1 MFVKLFKNLFLPIL
15 FIIFSCD
22 DAGNTISNPP
32 GEINELYQFNLTF
45 LEDTDNSDTITL
57 FWDENDDIS
66 TFNIEYDEETYAT
79 SEAGQYTIL
88 LEPGEFKDVIIT
100 AITADDVLSDT
111 IKIFSSLMV
120 PSTFEPDDGGI
131 WKISEP
137 MGGATNEFSWIP
149 SEEPDIETIK
159 LYKCNYHLTDN
170 FNIECPPTPHSSLL
184 NTNFTIIE
192 TFDPENYFFSEP
204 KIFNEKNC
212 YIMET
217 TDLTGDYRYSQIICT
232 HENGELLDDMVN
244 ILSISNDLENKIRI
258 KWDEYD
264 ESDFYQYTLYRSEN
278 ADINEENRIK
288 LAKIIYEKQTVFEDR
303 NDISDGVRYY
313 YQIEVHSQ
321 YGGFEKSNIE
331 SGKSKP

>member
-1 MFVKLFKNLFLPIL
+1 MKLYKIFFLIGVLLIP
-15 FIIFSCD
+15 SCD
-22 DAGNTISNPP
+22 ETSITISNPTEP
-32 GEINELYQFNLTF
+32 NPIYEFNLAFT
-45 LEDTDNSDTITL
+45 EDTDNSDTIILT
-57 FWDENDDIS
+57 WTKNADI
-66 TFNIEYDEETYAT
+66 TAFNIEIMDLGINEPSNNPDNFTFP
-79 SEAGQYTIL
+79 L
-88 LEPGEFKDVIIT
+88 LPGLFTDVIIS
-100 AITADDVLSDT
+100 ADDVLTDT
-111 IKIFSSLMV
+111 IKVFSSPMA
-120 PSTFEPDDGGI
+120 PSTFEPDDGEN

-137 MGGATNEFSWIP
+137 IGGATNEFSWIP

-258 KWDEYD
+258 QWDEYD

>member
-1 MFVKLFKNLFLPIL
+1 MNVKLYKIFFLIGALLIP
-15 FIIFSCD
+15 SCD
-22 DAGNTISNPP
+22 EASNTISNPTEP
-32 GEINELYQFNLTF
+32 NPIYEFNLAFT
-45 LEDTDNSDTITL
+45 EDSDTITL
-57 FWDENDDIS
+57 TWTENAAIT
-66 TFNIEYDEETYAT
+66 TFNIEIIDLGINEEAT
-79 SEAGQYTIL
+79 DNFTFPL
-88 LEPGEFKDVIIT
+88 LPGLFTDVIISD
-100 AITADDVLSDT
+100 DDVLTDT
-111 IKIFSSLMV
+111 IKVFSSPMA
-120 PSTFEPDDGGI
+120 PSTFEPDDGGN

-137 MGGATNEFSWIP
+137 TGGATNEFSWIP

-170 FNIECPPTPHSSLL
+170 FNIECPPTPHSSPL

-204 KIFNEKNC
+204 KTFNEKNC